1 MNLSY
6 HNKNKKHHLYNVLHA
21 YNFTFFCKMKFK
33 ILSANS
39 AQELE
44 QLKRV
49 RSHLALGVFYAHE
62 GLVGEAEREF
72 QILVREN
79 PRTPALK
86 KLLSQIQSW
95 RRSE

>member
-1 MNLSY
+1 MWEVEATVDG
-6 HNKNKKHHLYNVLHA
+6 KKIVSPGTSA
-21 YNFTFFCKMKFK
+21 PQMKFK

-86 KLLSQIQSW
+86 KLLSQIQTW